1 MTGTFIKKLM
11 TGVGQAINK
20 TKTNVPTTKIQKK
33 IRDLKIGN
41 QKLKSSKAKLDQ
53 TIFEFKNKQPI
64 TFKTN
69 KGKSESNREA
79 YKRIQKDNTKSIKG
93 MIDKAFEKKATGGR
107 VGKMGGGMMGR
118 RFGMKMGTPKPKT
131 NVEKIRET
139 FAPKGLKKIDPE
151 KQKGLANL
159 KKARPDVVRKMGYMK
174 KGGRAGFRD
183 GTPPTGTKSGGTR
196 PKPDSLFDPNN
207 PINKRKKQFKEEAK
221 ENMK

>member
-1 MTGTFIKKLM
+1 MRKKLIELFGFGKKSP
-11 TGVGQAINK
+11 TITSVKPKFPKNKIEVSLADLRKTLRQTQGSTKKRSQDFEGAIRKVGS
-20 TKTNVPTTKIQKK
+20 KIKQTS
-33 IRDLKIGN
+33 
-41 QKLKSSKAKLDQ
+41 QKLRGEPVTESGVS
-53 TIFEFKNKQPI
+53 
-64 TFKTN
+64 
-69 KGKSESNREA
+69 KGKDLR
-79 YKRIQKDNTKSIKG
+79 
-93 MIDKAFEKKATGGR
+93 DK
-107 VGKMGGGMMGR
+107 KMGGGMMGR
-118 RFGMKMGTPKPKT
+118 RFGMKQGTPKPKT
-131 NVEKIRET
+131 NIQKIKET
-139 FAPKGLKKIDPE
+139 FAPKGLKKIDPK